1 MKDQKSRKNRKRCVD
16 KGDRLA
22 PIVAPPLRKRKIA
35 SSKVE
40 DPPSI
45 KRMTRSQ
52 CAAEAEHSSQIYCQV
67 NTSTPPTIRRSAGI
81 VGPFRSSY
89 LRPLAFPGPPNS
101 NGVSRTLFSF
111 SPLRPQSAGVYT
123 A

>member
-52 CAAEAEHSSQIYCQV
+52 CAAEAKHSSQITKDSQ
-67 NTSTPPTIRRSAGI
+67 TTQTDPLIAKQQIKLPTILKIQHTKRS
-81 VGPFRSSY
+81 
-89 LRPLAFPGPPNS
+89 PP
-101 NGVSRTLFSF
+101 
-111 SPLRPQSAGVYT
+111 
-123 A
+123 